1 MNPVA
6 KIISGGQTGVD
17 RGALEAA
24 IQLGIPHGGW
34 CPHGRLAEDGVIDPR
49 FQLQETDSPE
59 YHVRT
64 SQNVL
69 DSDGTL
75 ILHRGPIAGG
85 TDLTRRL
92 ALEIGRPLLLV
103 DLAEP
108 VDYDSIRTWLQ
119 THSTHTLNIA
129 GPRESTCPGITEQT
143 RNVLLGLFQ
152 QATTRVATGQGQC

>member
-1 MNPVA
+1 MNLVE

-24 IQLGIPHGGW
+24 IELGIPHGGW
-34 CPHGRLAEDGVIDPR
+34 CPLGRLAEDGAIDPR
-49 FQLQETDSPE
+49 YQLRETDSPE

-64 SQNVL
+64 RQNVI
-69 DSDGTL
+69 DSDATL

-92 ALEIGRPLLLV
+92 ALEHGRPILLV

-108 VDYDSIRTWLQ
+108 VDYDSFRSWLQ
-119 THSTHTLNIA
+119 THSIRTLNIA
-129 GPRESTCPGITEQT
+129 GPRQSTCPGITEKT
-143 RNVLLGLFQ
+143 RDVLLCLLQ
-152 QATTRVATGQGQC
+152 QATFP